1 MTEMQHE
8 PFNPYIADRI
18 DSPNKIVR
26 TPTGIYFY
34 IDKRYSFIKSI
45 GESRLRA
52 FTRRRGKLR
61 RRHFRRGHD
70 KREYVRDKEDTGR
83 AEQHW
88 QRIQSVS
95 RDPDHA
101 SLLSR

>member
-1 MTEMQHE
+1 MTEMLHE

-45 GESRLRA
+45 GESRLRV

-61 RRHFRRGHD
+61 CRHFRRGHD
-70 KREYVRDKEDTGR
+70 EREYVRDKEDTGR

-88 QRIQSVS
+88 QRI
-95 RDPDHA
+95 
-101 SLLSR
+101 